1 MTASLAFNAGSGGA
15 DNINQ
20 TGFGTTTFITTTKG
34 REFGGSLNTV
44 FTNTYAYFDPGAYG
58 QNVLSG
64 SMGYYGRAQ
73 GYDGGTLT
81 GASSNTIFT
90 EQFSGEDYRIVIDD
104 DLLTGSYASG
114 TKLATGVYAEYVQQP
129 LELQIKPG
137 YLVTPGGTYGYW
149 TPANAGANTY
159 QYYSRA
165 FQRDLTTGASDVTAS
180 FGAALNT
187 WDSTANGVSVAFLFS
202 GSGAQAYTNPRI
214 FDPATTVGD
223 ALQIGITNNNF
234 TNPFSDPIDLYAC
247 KTGTVRG
254 SGAGTSYEFPLLNGN
269 GMTLDQLTQDFIVI
283 IRYKGDPVPVE
294 DIDITIT

>member
-1 MTASLAFNAGSGGA
+1 MA
-15 DNINQ
+15 
-20 TGFGTTTFITTTKG
+20 
-34 REFGGSLNTV
+34 
-44 FTNTYAYFDPGAYG
+44 
-58 QNVLSG
+58 
-64 SMGYYGRAQ
+64 YYGRSQ
-73 GYDGGTLT
+73 GYDGGSLT
-81 GASSNTIFT
+81 GTSGNTIFT
-90 EQFSGEDYRIVIDD
+90 EQLTGEDFRIIINDK
-104 DLLTGSYASG
+104 LLTGSYASG
-114 TKLATGVYAEYVQQP
+114 DKPTTSTDVLYVQPP
-129 LELQIKPG
+129 LELQVKPG
-137 YLVTPGGTYGYW
+137 YLVTPAGTYGYW
-149 TPANAGANTY
+149 LPANPSANAY
-159 QYYSRA
+159 QYYARA

-180 FGAALNT
+180 FGKALNT

-202 GSGAQAYTNPRI
+202 GSGAQAYTNSRI

-269 GMTLDQLTQDFIVI
+269 GMTLDQSTQDFIVI